1 MKHGHARFL
10 LAAALFSLVV
20 LVSPYLAIRSNTL
33 YCKYSRVFWNPTD
46 CFKFALHD
54 QSANIVL
61 VGDSSLVFGARPNL
75 LAQRLHRSAVNLG
88 LPAGSII
95 FFPGILLDHYL
106 ARNRQPSLIVLYV
119 SPWTLVQHQNDME
132 HLWNDGAR
140 VAIRHGTLAEIGR
153 IFADDPRRLIQL
165 PVIFMQQGLSQ
176 FSLSAIWWKKASAE
190 MRAEHGW
197 FAIRR
202 PGRPLSIL
210 RPGGYLATPP
220 NLTDACSLPVKQ
232 LTPPDREQIQRFRD
246 AYRRVGVNVIVYVA
260 PVPTCDPTYPA
271 IVAAY
276 RGVSDNLPQT
286 LPGRYFIDDGW
297 RVHVTKDGAD
307 QATIQI
313 ADFIKSYTIAQHA
326 RLMTS
331 GQRVAGGHS

>member
-165 PVIFMQQGLSQ
+165 PVIFMQQGLGQ

-190 MRAEHGW
+190 MRAHRLHARPDAGRRLSPPRHG
-197 FAIRR
+197 RHR
-202 PGRPLSIL
+202 L
-210 RPGGYLATPP
+210 RGAGA
-220 NLTDACSLPVKQ
+220 DV
-232 LTPPDREQIQRFRD
+232 R
-246 AYRRVGVNVIVYVA
+246 
-260 PVPTCDPTYPA
+260 
-271 IVAAY
+271 
-276 RGVSDNLPQT
+276 SD
-286 LPGRYFIDDGW
+286 LPGDR
-297 RVHVTKDGAD
+297 RRLSRRLRQPAAD
-307 QATIQI
+307 A
-313 ADFIKSYTIAQHA
+313 
-326 RLMTS
+326 
-331 GQRVAGGHS
+331 AGPLLHR